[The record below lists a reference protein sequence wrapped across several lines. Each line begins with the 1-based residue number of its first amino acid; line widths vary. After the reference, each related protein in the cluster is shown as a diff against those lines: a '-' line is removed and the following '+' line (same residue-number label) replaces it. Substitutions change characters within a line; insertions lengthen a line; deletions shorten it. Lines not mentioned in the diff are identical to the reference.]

1 MNYRSFADMNNDLVR
16 NLARFPHDVDL
27 IVGIPRSGML
37 PANLLALYLNKPYT
51 SVEQFCN
58 GIIYANGMRAID
70 RADIRKILVID
81 DSVASGTQMENAR
94 ERLKAFDVEKVFAAV
109 YATKVGARHVDV
121 YCDIVKQPRL
131 FQWNIFNTQQ
141 VENAMFDMDGVL
153 CADPT
158 VDDDGEQYVAEITN
172 AKPLYIPKYTIDTII
187 TCRLEKYRAITE
199 DWLRAHN
206 VSYNNLIMLPF
217 SSKRERLRWGRHGE
231 WKGEYYQVRPN
242 ALFYESSLVQARKI
256 KAIAN
261 KPVFCTEIMN
271 FV

>member
-1 MNYRSFADMNNDLVR
+1 M
-16 NLARFPHDVDL
+16 P
-27 IVGIPRSGML
+27 
-37 PANLLALYLNKPYT
+37 
-51 SVEQFCN
+51 QN
-58 GIIYANGMRAID
+58 GISKIYNKEEVVGEEQGVSCWKAMYRNGRWYPVFPKRPTRFA
-70 RADIRKILVID
+70 LD
-81 DSVASGTQMENAR
+81 DFSWMMQVESEVYLASGTQMENAR

-153 CADPT
+153 CVDPT

-217 SSKRERLRWGRHGE
+217 SSKRERLIWGRHGE
-231 WKGEYYQVRPN
+231 WKGKYYQARPN